1 LTRFLLGPAAL
12 LLACTPALAQAPQT
26 LWVMFAPESIA
37 LDESAESQ
45 LQRFALDL
53 GARHVVIRG
62 RADPSEVGGAH
73 AADLSQRRAT
83 IVHEHLQ
90 AYGVSVQRM
99 TVEASD
105 PSAPADE
112 SLRDAGH
119 NRRVEV
125 IAYTP
130 TRQLPPR

>member
-1 LTRFLLGPAAL
+1 MTRYLAGTAAL
-12 LLACTPALAQAPQT
+12 LLVCTPAVAQSPQT

-37 LDESAESQ
+37 LDDAATSQ
-45 LQRFALDL
+45 LQRFAVDL
-53 GARHVVIRG
+53 GARHVIIRG
-62 RADPSEVGGAH
+62 RADPSEGREADVN
-73 AADLSQRRAT
+73 DLSQRRAT

-105 PSAPADE
+105 SSTPAGNPE
-112 SLRDAGH
+112 DAGQ

-130 TRQLPPR
+130 SHRRPPR